1 VQRVA
6 WHALVFD
13 WLDKRKPQDVGHWR
27 RNVAPAAPAAASSSG
42 SGARDR

>member
-13 WLDKRKPQDVGHWR
+13 WLDERKPQDVSHWQR
-27 RNVAPAAPAAASSSG
+27 DVAPAAPAAASG
-42 SGARDR
+42 NGARDR